1 MNTLLAPEPL
11 IFVDLETSG
20 ANFANDRI
28 IEIGLIEV
36 DADGAREWSVL
47 VNPERPISSFITG
60 LTGIDDAMVDA
71 APPFRELAPA
81 LLDRLRGRLF
91 IAHNARFDYGFLK
104 SEFSALGMDFRSPN
118 LCTVKLSRKL
128 FPQHYRHNL
137 DTLVERHGLSVA
149 GDRHRALADARVL
162 WDLWQ
167 CWHRLLPVDA
177 IRDAVTTIVG
187 RPHLP
192 RRSTPRCSTIC
203 PKRRVPMRCTVRT
216 IACCWSGA
224 AATFASRCW
233 PTLRSATATRY
244 CSATPGESSGVTP
257 PANWVRVCGRSNSP
271 ARRRLATRH
280 HPPRVAAR
288 ASAWRLQSSVRGNSG
303 SLRRVTSDRNSFFHR
318 TSILLWP
325 TTCSASTRIVAR
337 PCAALRT
344 LADAQRLCPQQLGLE
359 DGAKA
364 GACTAYRQKNCRG
377 VCIGKET
384 VGLHSVRLM
393 TALAKLKVK
402 AWPYKGPVLLIEQDE
417 FGMREDHHLVDRWR
431 LLARYT
437 ARIPCRRCSRMD
449 PSDPRLRPRDLPHH
463 QQISAGRQ
471 GPRAPPAP
479 VLTLSARWLP
489 DRPRGRQPCATSRQC
504 RCCLFSVPSRWPSRR
519 ARWQCSGRP
528 GSAAA
533 V

>member
-1 MNTLLAPEPL
+1 MNAFLAPEPL

-36 DADGAREWSVL
+36 DQSGTREWSML
-47 VNPERPISSFITG
+47 VNPEKPLSPFITG
-60 LTGIDDAMVDA
+60 LTGIDDAMLDS
-71 APPFRELAPA
+71 APPFREVAPA

-104 SEFSALGMDFRSPN
+104 SEFRRLGMDFRAPS

-177 IRDAVTTIVG
+177 IRDAVTSIVG

-192 RRSTPRCSTIC
+192 AQIDAALLDDLPEAAGAYALYDEHDHLLLVRHSSNLRQQVLAHFTIGN
-203 PKRRVPMRCTVRT
+203 RDTVLFRNT
-216 IACCWSGA
+216 WRIEWRDAAGELGA
-224 AATFASRCW
+224 RLRAIELAS
-233 PTLRSATATRY
+233 SASPDGPAHPATRR
-244 CSATPGESSGVTP
+244 GQH
-257 PANWVRVCGRSNSP
+257 N
-271 ARRRLATRH
+271 
-280 HPPRVAAR
+280 RVAATELC
-288 ASAWRLQSSVRGNSG
+288 SWQ
-303 SLRRVTSDRNSFFHR
+303 LRKLAEGDF
-318 TSILLWP
+318 
-325 TTCSASTRIVAR
+325 R
-337 PCAALRT
+337 PQLVFSQDIDFATADDLFGLYPNRREAIRSLRT
-344 LADAQRLCPQQLGLE
+344 LADAQHLCPRQLGLE
-359 DGAKA
+359 DAAQA

-377 VCIGKET
+377 VCMGKEA

-393 TALAKLKVK
+393 TALAKFKVK

-431 LLARYT
+431 LVATLHSEDALQASLA
-437 ARIPCRRCSRMD
+437 
-449 PSDPRLRPRDLPHH
+449 
-463 QQISAGRQ
+463 Q
-471 GPRAPPAP
+471 GPTTRKFDPEIYRTLNKFLQAGKVRVRPLPP
-479 VLTLSARWLP
+479 
-489 DRPRGRQPCATSRQC
+489 
-504 RCCLFSVPSRWPSRR
+504 FSI
-519 ARWQCSGRP
+519 
-528 GSAAA
+528 
-533 V
+533 